1 MQMYLSFR
9 LEYIISCFFLETLWW
24 RCNVFPLEICFLEL
38 SPGYNFP
45 IDPSLSVFIPRE
57 SRYEMYEYCILYIQR
72 VLYTQYFC
80 EYCIYSEFIQATKHN
95 KDELVSFQKRI

>member
-24 RCNVFPLEICFLEL
+24 RCNVFPLEICFPEL
-38 SPGYNFP
+38 SSGYDFP